1 MIGKARA
8 DKSSSVPPVGCAHA
22 RPTVARRIAK
32 LAPLLWRSTLDQRG
46 YTFNELLA
54 AMSLCVVAVMSYSLN
69 SASMFR
75 QQMVNGNATIAL
87 QLAQDKLEDLQARRN
102 PADENR
108 CPGAGDVGLSASG
121 GTGGRFD
128 RCWRIRPSPLG
139 ANLKQVD
146 VTVMWRDLQPSEV
159 TLSALVFVES

>member
-1 MIGKARA
+1 M
-8 DKSSSVPPVGCAHA
+8 
-22 RPTVARRIAK
+22 
-32 LAPLLWRSTLDQRG
+32 APLRMGSTLDQRG
-46 YTFNELLA
+46 HTFNELLA
-54 AMSLCVVAVMSYSLN
+54 AMAIVVVAVMSYSLN

-75 QQMVNGNATIAL
+75 HQAVTGNATIAL
-87 QLAQDKLEDLQARRN
+87 QLAQDKLEELQARRN

-108 CPGAGDVGLSASG
+108 CPSAGDVGLSASG

-128 RCWRIRPSPLG
+128 RCWRIQPSPLG

-146 VTVMWRDLQPSEV
+146 VTVTWRDLQPSVV